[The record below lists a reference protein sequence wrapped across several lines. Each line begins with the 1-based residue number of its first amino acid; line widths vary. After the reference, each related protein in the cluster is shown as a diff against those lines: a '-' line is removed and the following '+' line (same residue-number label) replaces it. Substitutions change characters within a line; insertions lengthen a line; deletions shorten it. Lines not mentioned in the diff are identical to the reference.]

1 MALTK
6 ILLPHSLGNVAMPT
20 DLDDDK
26 LVDLEEELRDIVEDA
41 QIKFPRVYF
50 SQSLINK
57 LVTDNIQPGAIT
69 KDSSPSNS
77 GSDLSSLFSG
87 LTSGNSGLGSLGGSG
102 GLGALGG
109 LGSLLGSGGMSSSL
123 IPLLGNLGG
132 LDSNMI
138 KQATDIYKALADV
151 YKLFKKG
158 YDSLRKN
165 SNNIVVMLTV
175 IWILFTLRT

>member
-1 MALTK
+1 
-6 ILLPHSLGNVAMPT
+6 MPT
-20 DLDDDK
+20 DLDSDK
-26 LVDLEEELRDIVEDA
+26 LVDLEEELRDIIEDA

-50 SQSLINK
+50 SQSLIDK
-57 LVTDNIQPGAIT
+57 LVADNIRPGAIA
-69 KDSSPSNS
+69 KEIGSSNS
-77 GSDLSSLFSG
+77 GSDLSSLFNG
-87 LTSGNSGLGSLGGSG
+87 LTSGDSGLGSLGGSG
-102 GLGALGG
+102 GLGALGGLGG

-175 IWILFTLRT
+175 VWILFTLRT

>member
-1 MALTK
+1 
-6 ILLPHSLGNVAMPT
+6 MPT
-20 DLDDDK
+20 DLDSDK
-26 LVDLEEELRDIVEDA
+26 LVDLEEELRDVIEDA
-41 QIKFPRVYF
+41 QIKFPRAYF
-50 SQSLINK
+50 SQALINK
-57 LVTDNIQPGAIT
+57 LVTDNFQSSVVT
-69 KDSSPSNS
+69 KDSNTGS
-77 GSDLSSLFSG
+77 GDFGSLLSG
-87 LTSGNSGLGSLGGSG
+87 LSSGNSGSGGLGGGG

-109 LGSLLGSGGMSSSL
+109 LGSLLGGGMGSSL

-165 SNNIVVMLTV
+165 SSSIVVMLTV
-175 IWILFTLRT
+175 AWIMFTLKT

>member
-1 MALTK
+1 
-6 ILLPHSLGNVAMPT
+6 MPT
-20 DLDDDK
+20 ELDDDK

-57 LVTDNIQPGAIT
+57 LVTDNIQPGAVT

-77 GSDLSSLFSG
+77 GSDLSSLFNG
-87 LTSGNSGLGSLGGSG
+87 LTSGNRGLGSLGSGGGLG
-102 GLGALGG
+102 GLGALGGLGG
-109 LGSLLGSGGMSSSL
+109 LGSLLGSGGMGSSL